1 MINKAANNMKK
12 FKDTEIDNLIN
23 QEFKR
28 QSQTI
33 NLIASENYP
42 HPAVLQ
48 AQANILSSKYAEG
61 YTKKRY
67 YGGCQIIDSIEDTAN
82 VRLQKIFKAE
92 YSNVQPHSG
101 SQANMA
107 SYFALLQPGDTVLA
121 MSLNEGGHLTH
132 GHAANFSGAL
142 YNFIHYGVDPH
153 TNLLNYAELQEKALR
168 HKPKLIIAGASAY
181 ARIID
186 FAKIKQIAD
195 QVNAY
200 FLVDMAHIA
209 GLVAAGLHPSPV
221 GLADIITSTTHKT
234 LRGPRG
240 GIIIAKTS
248 WAEKINKALMPGI
261 QGGPMMNII
270 AAKAV
275 AFELAL
281 KPEFYEYQKQVIKN
295 AQHLAS
301 CLAQLGYD
309 ILTGGTDNHLI
320 LIDLRNKNIT
330 GRAAEKLLE
339 SVGIVVNRNSIPNDP
354 QKPLITSGLR
364 LGTPA
369 LTTRGMVETDF
380 TIIAE
385 LIDQALTQ
393 KSIKVKSKI
402 KELTKKFPIWK

>member
-1 MINKAANNMKK
+1 MNK
-12 FKDTEIDNLIN
+12 FKDIEINNLIN

-28 QSQTI
+28 QSQTL

-42 HPAVLQ
+42 HPAVLK

-61 YTKKRY
+61 YAKKRY
-67 YGGCQIIDSIEDTAN
+67 YGGCQVVDSIEDTAN
-82 VRLQKIFKAE
+82 QRLQKIFNAE

-107 SYFALLQPGDTVLA
+107 SYFALLKPGDTVLA

-132 GHAANFSGAL
+132 GHPINFSGSL
-142 YNFIHYGVDPH
+142 YNFIHYGVDPK
-153 TNLLNYAELQEKALR
+153 TNLLNYAELQEKALQ

-209 GLVAAGLHPSPV
+209 GLIAAGLHPSPV

-240 GIIIAKTS
+240 GIIIAKPEL
-248 WAEKINKALMPGI
+248 AETINKAVMPGI
-261 QGGPMMNII
+261 QGGPMMNVI

-295 AQHLAS
+295 AQHLAK
-301 CLAQLGYD
+301 CLTQLGYN

-330 GRAAEKLLE
+330 GRAAEQLLE

-369 LTTRGMVETDF
+369 LTTRGLLEADF

-385 LIDQALTQ
+385 LIDQVLSQ
-393 KSIKVKSKI
+393 NNLKVKTKI
-402 KELTKKFPIWK
+402 KELTNHFPIWK

>member
-1 MINKAANNMKK
+1 MKK
-12 FKDTEIDNLIN
+12 FKDTEIDNLIK

-28 QSQTI
+28 QSQTL

-67 YGGCQIIDSIEDTAN
+67 YGGCQIVDSIEDTAN
-82 VRLQKIFKAE
+82 FRLQKIFKAE

-142 YNFIHYGVDPH
+142 YNFIHYGVDPT

-240 GIIIAKTS
+240 GIIIAKPIL
-248 WAEKINKALMPGI
+248 AEKINKAVMPGI
-261 QGGPMMNII
+261 QGGPMMNVI

-281 KPEFYEYQKQVIKN
+281 KPEFYEYQKQVIQN
-295 AQHLAS
+295 AQHLAT

-330 GRAAEKLLE
+330 GRAAEQLLE

-369 LTTRGMVETDF
+369 LTTRGMVETDL

-385 LIDQALTQ
+385 LIDQVLAQ
-393 KSIKVKSKI
+393 KSIKVKNKI
-402 KELTKKFPIWK
+402 KELTKNFPIWK

>member
-1 MINKAANNMKK
+1 MKK

-23 QEFKR
+23 KEFKR

-67 YGGCQIIDSIEDTAN
+67 YGGCQIVDSIEDTAN
-82 VRLQKIFKAE
+82 FRLQKIFNAE

-132 GHAANFSGAL
+132 GHPINFSGSL
-142 YNFIHYGVDPH
+142 YNFIHYGVDPN
-153 TNLLNYAELQEKALR
+153 TNLLNYQELQEKAVQ

-209 GLVAAGLHPSPV
+209 GLIAAGLHPSPV

-240 GIIIAKTS
+240 GIIIAKPAL
-248 WAEKINKALMPGI
+248 AEIINKAVMPGI
-261 QGGPMMNII
+261 QGGPMMNVI

-281 KPEFYEYQKQVIKN
+281 KPEFHEYQKQVIKN
-295 AQHLAS
+295 AQHLAT
-301 CLAQLGYD
+301 CLTQLGYD

-330 GRAAEKLLE
+330 GRAAEQLLE

-369 LTTRGMVETDF
+369 LTTRGLLETDF

-385 LIDQALTQ
+385 MIDQVLSQ
-393 KSIKVKSKI
+393 KNLKVKTKI
-402 KELTKKFPIWK
+402 KELTKYFPIWK